1 MQGEHSKHR
10 KDWYRCGAA
19 SESEGSATS
28 PPLAAKPENSEASLP
43 QPAATSLFEEFPPHA
58 AGSQGHETDGT
69 LPHSAEAYWHAV
81 EEDTHSRH
89 KKRSLALIITGVV
102 LCIATVFAFQDWGY
116 VLSEDPSAD
125 KDSSD
130 ISNSVIPSQY
140 DSIDE
145 FFENYYTDVSGQNS
159 LDRVTV
165 REDFHI
171 QFAVSAGQQLSLQ
184 EIYEKVAPCVVGL
197 STYSK
202 AGNAAWGTGLVVS
215 EDGYILTNDHI
226 IDGKESAVVNFSD
239 GTKLDAN
246 LVVHDSQSDLAL
258 LKVDASG
265 LSYAEFGDSSLL
277 SPGDKV
283 VAIGNPL
290 GVDLSGT
297 MTDGIISAI
306 SREVPYQGHSMTLLQ
321 TNAAINEGN
330 SGGPLINMY
339 GQVIGITNMKM
350 VSLSDSSSIEG
361 IGFAIPSSVVQDI
374 MGQLL
379 QHGYISGRPTVGI
392 TGGAIPHDV
401 ARYYGLPQ
409 GIYVSA
415 VVKGSGAEQA
425 GVKPGDLITHVEGE
439 AVTTIDQLNAVKDQL
454 QVGDTLTITLYRNG
468 KSREVAVVLSEE
480 LAE

>member
-1 MQGEHSKHR
+1 MQGDHSKHR
-10 KDWYRCGAA
+10 KDWYRCGAE

-28 PPLAAKPENSEASLP
+28 PPFAAGPEDSEASLHR
-43 QPAATSLFEEFPPHA
+43 PAAASPSEEFPPHA
-58 AGSQGHETDGT
+58 AGPQGHEAETPVHG
-69 LPHSAEAYWHAV
+69 AEAYWHAV
-81 EEDTHSRH
+81 EEDTRCRH

-102 LCIATVFAFQDWGY
+102 LCIAAVFALQDWGY
-116 VLSEDPSAD
+116 VLSGGSPVV
-125 KDSSD
+125 KGSSD
-130 ISNSVIPSQY
+130 GNSVVPGPY

-165 REDFHI
+165 REGFHI
-171 QFAVSAGQQLSLQ
+171 QLTAPSGQQLSLQ

-202 AGNAAWGTGLVVS
+202 TGSAAWGTGLVIS

-226 IDGKESAVVNFSD
+226 IDGKDSAVVSFSD
-239 GTKLDAN
+239 GTELEAS
-246 LVVHDSQSDLAL
+246 LAAHDSQSDLAL
-258 LKVDASG
+258 LKVEASG
-265 LSYAEFGDSSLL
+265 LPYAEFGDSSLL
-277 SPGDKV
+277 NPGDEV

-306 SREVPYQGHSMTLLQ
+306 SREVPYQGHRMTLLQ

-350 VSLSDSSSIEG
+350 VSLSDSAAIEG

-379 QHGYISGRPTVGI
+379 QHGYISGRPTVGV
-392 TGGAIPHDV
+392 TGGAIPRDV

-415 VVKGSGAEQA
+415 VVKGSGADQA
-425 GVKPGDLITHVEGE
+425 GVEPGDLITYVEGE
-439 AVTTIDQLNAVKDQL
+439 AVTTIDQLNAIKDQL
-454 QVGDTLTITLYRNG
+454 QVGDTLTMTLYRNG
-468 KSREVAVVLSEE
+468 KSREVTVVLSEE
-480 LAE
+480 PAE